1 MILFNKGYGAVLK
14 FDSPVCVWG
23 GGQFRLSEN
32 VFICVP
38 QKKETHLGLKQHKGE
53 QMMT

>member
-14 FDSPVCVWG
+14 FDSPVWG
-23 GGQFRLSEN
+23 GGSLGFLLN
-32 VFICVP
+32 LLICVP